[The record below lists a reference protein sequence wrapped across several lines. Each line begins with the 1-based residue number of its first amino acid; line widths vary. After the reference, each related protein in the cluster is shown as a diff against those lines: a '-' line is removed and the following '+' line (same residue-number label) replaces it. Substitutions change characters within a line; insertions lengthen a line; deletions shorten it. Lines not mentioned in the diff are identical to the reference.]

1 MLSRCKKFEQDANY
15 RLAERSIGS
24 VSSSAAVP
32 EEARLLGEEVDVF
45 RWRVD
50 QFRELGFSDADACE
64 LAASEADLGQARYLL
79 GVGCPPRLALQ
90 ILS

>member
-1 MLSRCKKFEQDANY
+1 M
-15 RLAERSIGS
+15 
-24 VSSSAAVP
+24 SSSATVP

>member
-1 MLSRCKKFEQDANY
+1 VRAGRQLLARGTFY
-15 RLAERSIGS
+15 RR

-45 RWRVD
+45 RWRVE
-50 QFRELGFSDADACE
+50 QFRVLGFNDADACE
-64 LAASEADLGQARYLL
+64 LAASEADLGRARYLL
-79 GVGCPPRLALQ
+79 GSGCPPPLALQ